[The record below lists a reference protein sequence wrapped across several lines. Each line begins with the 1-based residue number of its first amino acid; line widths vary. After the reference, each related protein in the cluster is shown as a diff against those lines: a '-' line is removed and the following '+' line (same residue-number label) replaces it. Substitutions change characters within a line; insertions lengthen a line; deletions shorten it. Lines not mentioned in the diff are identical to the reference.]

1 MTAET
6 QADRKT
12 EGLGEALRQIRKERG
27 WRLSDLSQRTGF
39 PVSTLS
45 KIENG
50 HLSLSYDKLIRLSQ
64 SLQVDIAQLF
74 STKLS
79 PTDGP
84 VSGRRSVIR
93 WGVGELIATR
103 SYNHLYPAS
112 ELVKKSL
119 VPIIAE
125 LRAHT
130 LEEFGDLIQHPG
142 EEYAIVLEGACVLHT
157 SLYTPVHLERGDSV
171 YFDSSMG
178 HAYLASGSDP
188 CWVLSVCSA
197 TEPALMEKFPPSR
210 TREPRKVPAPTALK
224 TVSNTTLEPV
234 GKSAGAAT
242 KGRAKARRS

>member
-1 MTAET
+1 MTIDNPVEKKA
-6 QADRKT
+6 
-12 EGLGEALRQIRKERG
+12 EGLGDALRQIRKDRG
-27 WRLSDLSQRTGF
+27 WRLSDLSERTGF

-79 PTDGP
+79 PTEGP
-84 VSGRRSVIR
+84 VSGRRSVMR
-93 WGVGELIATR
+93 WGDGEMIATR
-103 SYNHLYPAS
+103 AYNHLYPAS

-142 EEYAIVLEGACVLHT
+142 EEYAIVLEGACDLHT
-157 SLYTPVHLERGDSV
+157 ALYTPVHLERGDSV

-178 HAYLASGSDP
+178 HAYLASGTSP

-197 TEPALMEKFPPSR
+197 TEPALMEKFPPANV
-210 TREPRKVPAPTALK
+210 REPRRSPAPSVLRAAASPTPKPARK
-224 TVSNTTLEPV
+224 P
-234 GKSAGAAT
+234 GKSAPKEKVKSRG
-242 KGRAKARRS
+242 S